1 MVPFNSNA
9 TTKSQHRPDV
19 LPLGK
24 QLLDPKRKPA
34 PRMKEVFSIGTHDLD
49 IQFQGH
55 AHTSSSQ
62 ISTASQRSTLGPEKL
77 SKKCSSS
84 TIKQMQASNTITPQS
99 IFNSLALSKQLG
111 NVTTSADDLRVK
123 KKEVLKNYL
132 RVQTHLNVS
141 KGNYGAVSGFPDM
154 QTLMPNLVEVDA
166 SDNKLGIHHF
176 IKFNC
181 AILRLSS
188 NLITDDV
195 IERSLELHGLLSQT
209 PEKLEKASLFKT
221 LRVIDLSNNL
231 IENFYTL
238 CALLSK
244 FPLLQTVILS
254 NNSLQVP
261 TINIEGAQLT
271 VDEYLKLDHLVRN
284 IPPYTNDGYIFS
296 LPGTSDQFLPSGHAN
311 IPVVTSATTLVMD
324 GIPMNSSFFSAI
336 ARAFPNLER
345 LSIRGC
351 NIHYSFLSSLL
362 KFPTIVEL
370 DLSDNPDIGCVD
382 HLKSYALHA
391 PSKNLSIIRAHNS
404 IGTVS
409 TKEGPVHFLWL
420 DFDGNLISESRNPY
434 FQPESAF
441 RTIEIS
447 LFQSS
452 GIRHTLR
459 SGEVVPIK
467 IDTSLPKIP
476 GASKPQC
483 DSVSNV
489 TDVASSL
496 RQLTNDIEGL
506 EYTDLDKFNQKTTI
520 TESVL
525 DTINNAMEKLKLVSD
540 EANQSSS
547 MSFGADPKS
556 REIGQTSKSVL
567 SAPKPLSSYLIT
579 TADTM
584 NIPNSTT
591 TSSQQS
597 RNSHGSISTG
607 RDSGLSSKT
616 RTSKASK
623 SSLSIAAILGGIGA
637 SSTSI
642 VAAPT
647 LGLSAPSISSDFVGD
662 PTRLGLTPVP
672 FSAAADRPQKSSKNL
687 LPNANSPP
695 RSPLYKR
702 PDSTRRN
709 LILGTG
715 QTAVDEYLLA
725 AKEKYANNSIIM
737 RALASVK
744 SPIGTQSHTYPI
756 LYDKKASSV
765 VAENISD
772 NHSSNSTFAQDSM
785 HTPRRATVPK
795 QSIDTYSGEESPLMV
810 YKLHLQSEDRGTFD
824 ASFPASYS
832 IHDKALSKGGVV
844 QDMDLTDETLAAELV
859 TSFVRTSIC
868 GMLNKSAPASFY
880 AQRLSLI
887 DDVSDISDP
896 SDIESFD
903 EVSKSAQIVEHE
915 KFVAA
920 HSIQSAND
928 GKHINILRAQS
939 APPRYAAGIF
949 VVEPESSKD
958 SVPFPGPSFTGANTF
973 ITGTDYIQE
982 ISDIEEEHPAS
993 TAYQPGLFDDTLL
1006 TKRIREGIEMITGP
1020 VDVAGILQSDSPQER
1035 DILSFLPWGRRSSL
1049 RDIYTALRVVLEN
1062 PITTYAAITDEE
1074 ILVSLLQ
1081 QVKVN

>member
-19 LPLGK
+19 PPLGK
-24 QLLDPKRKPA
+24 QLLDPRRRPA

-49 IQFQGH
+49 IQSQER

-62 ISTASQRSTLGPEKL
+62 ISNASQKSTLGLEKS

-84 TIKQMQASNTITPQS
+84 TVKQMQAPNTITPQS
-99 IFNSLALSKQLG
+99 IFDSLALSKQLG
-111 NVTTSADDLRVK
+111 NVASSADDLRVK

-132 RVQTHLNVS
+132 RVQTHLNVA

-154 QTLMPNLVEVDA
+154 RTLMPNLVEVDA
-166 SDNKLGIHHF
+166 SDNRLGIHHF

-181 AILRLSS
+181 TILRLSS
-188 NLITDDV
+188 NLVTDDV

-209 PEKLEKASLFKT
+209 PEKLEKAHLFRT
-221 LRVIDLSNNL
+221 LRVLDLSNNL

-261 TINIEGAQLT
+261 TTNVEEARLT
-271 VDEYLKLDHLVRN
+271 VGEYLKLERPVRN
-284 IPPYTNDGYIFS
+284 IPPYTNNGYIFP
-296 LPGTSDQFLPSGHAN
+296 LLGVADQFVPSGHAN
-311 IPVVTSATTLVMD
+311 IPVVTSTTTLVMD
-324 GIPMNSSFFSAI
+324 GIPINSSFFSAI
-336 ARAFPNLER
+336 AKAFPNLER
-345 LSIRGC
+345 LSVRGC
-351 NIHYSFLSSLL
+351 NVHHSSLSSLL
-362 KFPTIVEL
+362 ELSTIVEL
-370 DLSDNPDIGCVD
+370 DLSDNPGIGCVD
-382 HLKSYALHA
+382 HLRSYALHA

-434 FQPESAF
+434 FQPETAF

-452 GIRHTLR
+452 GIRHALR
-459 SGEVVPIK
+459 SGESAPIK

-476 GASKPQC
+476 GVSKLRC
-483 DSVSNV
+483 DSASDV

-496 RQLTNDIEGL
+496 RQLTNDLEGL

-525 DTINNAMEKLKLVSD
+525 DTINTAMEKLKLVSD
-540 EANQSSS
+540 EADQSSS
-547 MSFGADPKS
+547 VSFGADFKS
-556 REIGQTSKSVL
+556 TGTGPASQSVI
-567 SAPKPLSSYLIT
+567 SAAKPLSSYLIT

-584 NIPNSTT
+584 HIPGSARTN
-591 TSSQQS
+591 SQQS
-597 RNSHGSISTG
+597 RSSHGSISTG
-607 RDSGLSSKT
+607 RDSGLSNKT
-616 RTSKASK
+616 RASRASK

-637 SSTSI
+637 PAASI

-647 LGLSAPSISSDFVGD
+647 LGLSAPSASSDITGD

-672 FSAAADRPQKSSKNL
+672 FSAVPDGTQKFSKSP
-687 LPNANSPP
+687 LPNTKSPP

-709 LILGTG
+709 LVLGTG
-715 QTAVDEYLLA
+715 QTAVDEYLVA
-725 AKEKYANNSIIM
+725 AREKYADNSIIM

-744 SPIGTQSHTYPI
+744 SPVGTQSHTYPM
-756 LYDKKASSV
+756 LYGKRASSIT
-765 VAENISD
+765 AGNISD
-772 NHSSNSTFAQDSM
+772 NLSSDSTFAQDNM
-785 HTPRRATVPK
+785 HTPKRSTVPK
-795 QSIDTYSGEESPLMV
+795 PSIDIHSGEESPLMV

-824 ASFPASYS
+824 ASFPAPYS
-832 IHDKALSKGGVV
+832 IHDKASSQGGVV

-868 GMLNKSAPASFY
+868 GVLNKSAPASLY
-880 AQRLSLI
+880 PQRLSLI

-896 SDIESFD
+896 SDTEPFD
-903 EVSKSAQIVEHE
+903 GAIKSAQIVKHE
-915 KFVAA
+915 RFVAA

-928 GKHINILRAQS
+928 GKRVDILRAQS
-939 APPRYAAGIF
+939 APPRYATDVF
-949 VVEPESSKD
+949 VAEPENSKEG
-958 SVPFPGPSFTGANTF
+958 VPFPGPSFTGANTF
-973 ITGTDYIQE
+973 LTGTDYIQE
-982 ISDIEEEHPAS
+982 ISDIEEEHPAN

-1006 TKRIREGIEMITGP
+1006 TRRIREGIEMITGP
-1020 VDVAGILQSDSPQER
+1020 VDVVGILQSDSPQEQ
-1035 DILSFLPWGRRSSL
+1035 DILSFLPRGRRSSL
-1049 RDIYTALRVVLEN
+1049 RDIYTALRTVLEN

-1074 ILVSLLQ
+1074 ILASLLR
-1081 QVKVN
+1081 QVN